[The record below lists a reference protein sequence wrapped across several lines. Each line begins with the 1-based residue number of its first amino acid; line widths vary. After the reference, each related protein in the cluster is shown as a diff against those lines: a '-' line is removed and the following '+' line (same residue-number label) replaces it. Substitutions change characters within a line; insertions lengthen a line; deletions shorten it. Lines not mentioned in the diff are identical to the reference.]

1 MKARIASRIASA
13 ISRSRVTATPPLAHP
28 APVAVSPTE
37 RHYTPAEVAAM
48 WAISLNTVR
57 DIFRAQPGVFVP
69 TRGRGRYV
77 TMRIPESVLARVH
90 RERVQ

>member
-1 MKARIASRIASA
+1 MNARVASRIASA
-13 ISRSRVTATPPLAHP
+13 LARTSRP
-28 APVAVSPTE
+28 AAEPVAVSPTE
-37 RHYTPAEVAAM
+37 RHYTPAEIAGM
-48 WAISLNTVR
+48 WAISLSTVR
-57 DIFRAQPGVFVP
+57 DLFRSQPGVFVP